1 MLEHEQSIHNWIR
14 DFVSKSNPQLN
25 GHSPCPYAAQALKEK
40 RVDILLG
47 STPERDG
54 LLLTSKDFEHLD
66 VKVFCYNASMFDAVD
81 FSERIYLIN
90 QAVADKDVLVLDDH
104 PNTLEVVNG
113 VKMNHGTYALM
124 FAQSLS
130 RLDKAAEMLA
140 RRGYYKNWPEEYL
153 KDLFQGRKDPR

>member
-54 LLLTSKDFEHLD
+54 LLLTSNDFEHLD

-81 FSERIYLIN
+81 FSERIYLN
-90 QAVADKDVLVLDDH
+90 Q
-104 PNTLEVVNG
+104 
-113 VKMNHGTYALM
+113 
-124 FAQSLS
+124 SS
-130 RLDKAAEMLA
+130 SCR
-140 RRGYYKNWPEEYL
+140 
-153 KDLFQGRKDPR
+153 QGCIGFR